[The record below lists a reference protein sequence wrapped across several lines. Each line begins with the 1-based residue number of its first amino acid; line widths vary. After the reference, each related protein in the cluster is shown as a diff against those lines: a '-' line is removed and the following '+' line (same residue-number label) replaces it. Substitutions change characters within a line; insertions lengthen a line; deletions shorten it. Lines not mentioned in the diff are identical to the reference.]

1 MKKLSCMG
9 IVLILGV
16 SVWATAQQPAGA
28 NPAGPEASPQQGE
41 VVQTPGQTTPE
52 LARRPAAEPPLI
64 GMNPEGRG
72 GMQLDVEVTDKSGVP
87 VPGLTQQDFTV
98 TDNGQVR
105 PIVSFHAHS
114 AAAAHADGA
123 PVETVILLDT
133 LNMTVLEVAQART
146 AIDRYLRQNGGH
158 LAGPTSVYIF
168 SEDGIKGQTNPT
180 TDGNAL
186 ADNVEQLS
194 TRNRSMGKAAGGWGD
209 TDRFNLSVKAMGM
222 IVSNEAKRPGR
233 KLLIWVGPGWPLM
246 DGPNR
251 LLSPKDKEHIFA
263 LLMSVSSELREAQ
276 VTVYSVSIGN
286 SDMSTMLYHG
296 YLKGVKSPKDALP
309 GNLNTKVMAVESG
322 GLVLGPDQD
331 LARQIGICQQDGSAY
346 YTITFDPTRPDKRD
360 EFHDIQ
366 VQTDKG
372 WLKVRTTNGYY
383 AEP

>member
-1 MKKLSCMG
+1 MKKLSCIG
-9 IVLILGV
+9 IVLMLGV
-16 SVWATAQQPAGA
+16 PVWAIAQQPAGS
-28 NPAGPEASPQQGE
+28 NPAGPEAAPQQGE
-41 VVQTPGQTTPE
+41 VQQTPGQTTPE

-64 GMNPEGRG
+64 GMSPEGRG
-72 GMQLDVEVTDKSGVP
+72 GMQVDVVVTDKSGVP
-87 VPGLTQQDFTV
+87 VPGLTQQEFTV
-98 TDNGQVR
+98 TDNGEVR
-105 PIVSFHAHS
+105 PIVSFHAYG
-114 AAAAHADGA
+114 AAAHASGP

-146 AIDRYLRQNGGH
+146 AIDRYLRQNDGH
-158 LAGPTSVYIF
+158 LTGPTSVYIF
-168 SEDGIKGQTNPT
+168 SEDGIKGQTSPT

-186 ADNVEQLS
+186 ADSVAQLS
-194 TRNRSMGKAAGGWGD
+194 TRNRSMGRAAGGWGD
-209 TDRFNLSVKAMGM
+209 TDRFNLSLKAMGM

-251 LLSPKDKEHIFA
+251 LLTPKDKEHIFA
-263 LLMSVSSELREAQ
+263 LLMNVSRELREAQ

-286 SDMSTMLYHG
+286 PDMSTMLYHG
-296 YLKGVKSPKDALP
+296 FLKGVASPKDALP
-309 GNLNTKVMAVESG
+309 SDLNTKVMAVQSG

-331 LARQIGICQQDGSAY
+331 LARQIGICQQDANAY

-360 EFHDIQ
+360 AFHNIQ
-366 VQTDKG
+366 VQTDKA